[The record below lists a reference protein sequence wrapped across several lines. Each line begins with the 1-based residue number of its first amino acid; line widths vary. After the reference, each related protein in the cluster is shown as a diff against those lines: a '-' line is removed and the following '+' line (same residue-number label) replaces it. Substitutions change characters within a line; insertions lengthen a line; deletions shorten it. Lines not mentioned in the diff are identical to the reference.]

1 MFSPVLVAALAMAAI
16 LGALV
21 VVDGESNW
29 LEGLALVGLYVI
41 IAASVWWG
49 SPVHL

>member
-1 MFSPVLVAALAMAAI
+1 MAALGLSAI

-21 VVDGESNW
+21 VIDGESNW
-29 LEGLALVGLYVI
+29 LEGLALIGLYLI

-49 SPVHL
+49 HPISI